1 MTSEPADGE
10 RKPVEKRAHPRTPI
24 PALQVR
30 GESKRRFFFGYVRNL
45 SLEGLFIQTTNPRPP
60 GTSVRLEFS
69 LQRESPPVECA
80 AEVVWVQPF
89 SVRSKAPPGMGLR
102 FTELDERAAVRVE
115 AFLKAQDR
123 DRP

>member
-10 RKPVEKRAHPRTPI
+10 RKPAEKRAHPRIPL

-30 GESKRRFFFGYVRNL
+30 GESKKRFFFGYVRNL
-45 SLEGLFIQTTNPRPP
+45 SLAGLFIQTTNPRPP

-69 LQRESPPVECA
+69 LQRESPAIECA

-89 SVRSKAPPGMGLR
+89 SVRARTPPGMGLR
-102 FTELDERAAVRVE
+102 FTELDERAAVRIE
-115 AFLKAQDR
+115 AFLKAQEMEA
-123 DRP
+123 P